1 MFIAVLSPLTHY
13 SRSRYRA
20 PEAFSTLHAWG
31 AGSGTSAVDPAA
43 SVLRGERCA
52 TATRNAAGSAEETL
66 GAADEQAERVGIER
80 EGILTESDIAD
91 GAAAD
96 GPSTRVGATT
106 PMIQQER
113 ARSAEELAEA
123 ADLYF
128 ALGRITRLLRRSGDL
143 GSLSPGSA
151 AALGTLVRS
160 GPMRLGDLAAA
171 EHVTAPTMSRIVS
184 GLEKYGY
191 LERTADP
198 ADGRAQLL
206 TVTEQAKSLVNG
218 LTSARIQRFAAAL
231 DDIDPQQ
238 RRTLGDALAVL
249 VARLDDDGSR

>member
-1 MFIAVLSPLTHY
+1 
-13 SRSRYRA
+13 
-20 PEAFSTLHAWG
+20 
-31 AGSGTSAVDPAA
+31 
-43 SVLRGERCA
+43 
-52 TATRNAAGSAEETL
+52 
-66 GAADEQAERVGIER
+66 
-80 EGILTESDIAD
+80 
-91 GAAAD
+91 
-96 GPSTRVGATT
+96 
-106 PMIQQER
+106 MIHQER
-113 ARSAEELAEA
+113 TRSAEELAEA

-143 GSLSPGSA
+143 GALSPGSA

-206 TVTEQAKSLVNG
+206 TVTDQAKSLVNG
-218 LTSARIQRFAAAL
+218 LTSARIQRFADAL
-231 DDIDPQQ
+231 DDIGPDQ
-238 RRTLGDALAVL
+238 RRTLGAALATL
-249 VARLDDDGSR
+249 VKRLDD

>member
-1 MFIAVLSPLTHY
+1 
-13 SRSRYRA
+13 
-20 PEAFSTLHAWG
+20 
-31 AGSGTSAVDPAA
+31 
-43 SVLRGERCA
+43 
-52 TATRNAAGSAEETL
+52 
-66 GAADEQAERVGIER
+66 
-80 EGILTESDIAD
+80 
-91 GAAAD
+91 
-96 GPSTRVGATT
+96 
-106 PMIQQER
+106 MIQQER

-143 GSLSPGSA
+143 GALSPGSA
-151 AALGTLVRS
+151 SALGTLVRS

-218 LTSARIQRFAAAL
+218 LTSARIQRFAAVL
-231 DDIDPQQ
+231 DDIDPHQ

-249 VARLDDDGSR
+249 VARLEDDGSR